1 MSYSDIN
8 SKIKAALQRAAS
20 KVSKGG
26 SNAYLLK
33 EAVIRDP
40 LNGDTVTVE
49 RIKLNNA
56 IVTSYER
63 DFIDNETIFAGD
75 LRLVSDSDVE
85 IKQGYTI
92 EINGAKHTVI
102 SANNKEPTDF
112 TFAYVSQLRSI

>member
-26 SNAYLLK
+26 SSAYLLK

-40 LNGDTVTVE
+40 LNGDAVTVE
-49 RIKLNNA
+49 RIRLNNA

-85 IKQGYTI
+85 IMQGDII
-92 EINGAKHTVI
+92 EINAKKHTVI
-102 SANNKEPTDF
+102 SVDDKKPTDF
-112 TFAYVSQLRSI
+112 SFVYISQLRAM

>member
-26 SNAYLLK
+26 SSAYLLK
-33 EAVIRDP
+33 ETVIRDP

-85 IKQGYTI
+85 IRQGDII
-92 EINGAKHTVI
+92 EINAKKHTVI
-102 SANNKEPTDF
+102 SVDDKKPTDF